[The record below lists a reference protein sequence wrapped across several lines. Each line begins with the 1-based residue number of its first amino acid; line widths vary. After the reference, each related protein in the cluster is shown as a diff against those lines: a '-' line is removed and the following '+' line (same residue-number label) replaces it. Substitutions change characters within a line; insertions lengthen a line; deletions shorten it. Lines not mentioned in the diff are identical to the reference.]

1 MISSR
6 KYKVQVFSDVF
17 SPQKKDSITMDPK
30 FTKLLD
36 PSGLDDFN
44 SHIVSTI
51 IDPVLFS

>member
-1 MISSR
+1 M
-6 KYKVQVFSDVF
+6 VPVVSDVF
-17 SPQKKDSITMDPK
+17 SPQKKDSLTMDPK

-36 PSGLDDFN
+36 SFVLDDFN

>member
-6 KYKVQVFSDVF
+6 KYNGPVVSDVF
-17 SPQKKDSITMDPK
+17 SPQKKDSLTMDPK

-36 PSGLDDFN
+36 SFGLDDFN